1 MNRTYLTD
9 LIADE
14 EIVKWQRGQNILIT
28 APTGSG
34 KSSFILQKLLPIA
47 AAQGKHILYFC
58 NRKVLEEQLV
68 ATAPA
73 KLRKFFGDCEEVSE
87 AVLPFLHIST
97 YQYCETVGRSPELL
111 LKNISEQVSIE
122 PEDILYYVFDE
133 CHYFL
138 SDALFNSE
146 TNFWIDK
153 FSNKTVD
160 TIRHGKRVNVFL
172 TATPEPFEFF
182 FAAVHSDG
190 KADDQVLDI
199 YCRQRERAVLRR
211 ELEKNRK
218 IREVGVNLKTR
229 SKATMSTRQRIT
241 EREIAERCREIDPY
255 KQTFEMLKQAQSALK
270 FERYPRIA
278 MPNNFSQ
285 FVPHYFR
292 DYSEIFEQIRTSSID
307 EKWLIFVDEERDG
320 IELAAQLNLL
330 AIHTVLLSR
339 ATVQKKKNAQDT
351 YEEIA
356 NTGHYSCRVL
366 IATELLD
373 CGVSITDPTVK
384 HVVISQSRKSSFLQM
399 LGRRRTPDDC
409 SVHLYLREY
418 TSKAIYGKIRQLD
431 LKLQA
436 IARFALLNED
446 YLISKRAPTQNS
458 DGKEEQPTLSKRQ
471 KKQAVREIFGSR
483 NADLAYLLPTDSVN
497 KTSYDIE
504 RYAQGKGKMLEEF
517 SYSQTAF
524 VALLYELSEYSD
536 AVEIYR
542 AAQDPCFYL
551 KRQLSWI
558 NKTYDETCWL
568 SYKASRKALLDYL
581 AREKGNWMMN
591 ERQKEFSYQCMEL
604 LFNLPVAPQCL
615 AKDKSRFKNP
625 TKPSYP
631 GLNRLNKALAEV
643 NAPYRIIAKQKYMP
657 ERMTCWCV
665 VEPSD

>member
-1 MNRTYLTD
+1 MGKQYLTD

-14 EIVKWQRGQNILIT
+14 EIATWQRGQNILIT

-34 KSSFILQKLLPIA
+34 KSSFILKKLLPIA

-58 NRKVLEEQLV
+58 NRKVLEEQLA

-73 KLRKFFGDCEEVSE
+73 KLREFFGDCGEVSE
-87 AVLPFLHIST
+87 AVLSFLHVAT
-97 YQYCETVGRSPELL
+97 YQYCETKRCSPELL
-111 LKNISEQVSIE
+111 LKKSEEVSIE

-138 SDALFNSE
+138 SDALFNSG
-146 TNFWIDK
+146 TNFWVDV
-153 FSNKTVD
+153 FSNKAID
-160 TIRHGKRVNVFL
+160 TIRHGKRINVFL

-182 FAAVHSDG
+182 FAAFYSSWKMDEQILNVFDLH
-190 KADDQVLDI
+190 K
-199 YCRQRERAVLRR
+199 ERTTLRK
-211 ELEKNRK
+211 ELEKNQE
-218 IREVGVNLKTR
+218 IREVSVNLKAR
-229 SKATMSTRQRIT
+229 NKATISTRQTIT
-241 EREIAERCREIDPY
+241 EREIAERCREVDPY
-255 KQTFEMLKQAQSALK
+255 GETLEALQSARAALK
-270 FERYPRIA
+270 FERYPQNA

-285 FVPHYFR
+285 FIPHYFR
-292 DYSEIFEQIRTSSID
+292 DYSEIFEQIRASFAD

-320 IELAAQLNLL
+320 IELAAQLKML
-330 AIHTVLLSR
+330 AIDTVLLSK
-339 ATVQKKKNAQDT
+339 ATVSKTKNGQAT
-351 YEEIA
+351 FEEIA
-356 NTGHYSCRVL
+356 NTGQYSCRVL

-399 LGRRRTPDDC
+399 LGRRRTPDEQA
-409 SVHLYLREY
+409 VQLYLRCY
-418 TSKAIYGKIRQLD
+418 SPKKIYGKLWQLD

-458 DGKEEQPTLSKRQ
+458 DGKREQPILSKEQ
-471 KKQAVREIFGSR
+471 KVQAIQEVFKSQ
-483 NADLAYLLPTDSVN
+483 NTDLTYLLPLKSGNRDSFE
-497 KTSYDIE
+497 SE
-504 RYAQGKGKMLEEF
+504 QYAQGKGDILEEF
-517 SYSQTAF
+517 AYSETAF
-524 VALLYELSEYSD
+524 VALLNELSEYSD
-536 AVEIYR
+536 AVETYR
-542 AAQDPCFYL
+542 ATQDPCFYL

-581 AREKGNWMMN
+581 AQKKGKWMTKAMQ
-591 ERQKEFSYQCMEL
+591 EEFSYQCMEL

-631 GLNRLNKALAEV
+631 GLNRLNKALTEV
-643 NAPYRIIAKQKYMP
+643 NAPYRIIAKQKYVP